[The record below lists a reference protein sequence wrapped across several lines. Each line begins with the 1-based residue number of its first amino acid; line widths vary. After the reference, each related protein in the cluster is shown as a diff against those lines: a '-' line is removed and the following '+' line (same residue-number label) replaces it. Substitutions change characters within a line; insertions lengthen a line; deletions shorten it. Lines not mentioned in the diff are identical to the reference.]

1 MKKILFILVLIF
13 PAFLDPFA
21 DRVTSG
27 NSNYGEGNFPAAEK
41 SYKEAEQYLPSKK
54 TAPDLAFNMG
64 DARYKQGD
72 FDGAIDYYR
81 KALESQDRN
90 VQKKALLNIGN
101 AYLQKNDKKAAADAY
116 MAALKIDPNYE
127 KAKKNLEYIYK
138 KQNQDKQNGQNQ
150 QQQQGGNDKS
160 GSQGKGQPQQKKSLD
175 SGQLDRMMEMMKKK
189 PLRRENKKG
198 GLFDSQPDKPW

>member
-21 DRVTSG
+21 DRVNSG
-27 NSNYGEGNFPAAEK
+27 NDSYSQGNFPAAEK
-41 SYKEAEQYLPSKK
+41 SYKEAEEYLPSKK
-54 TAPDLAFNMG
+54 MAPDLAFNMG
-64 DARYKQGD
+64 DVRFKQGD
-72 FDGAIDYYR
+72 FDGAIDFYR
-81 KALESQDRN
+81 KALESQDRD

-101 AYLQKNDKKAAADAY
+101 AYLKKNDKKAAADAY
-116 MAALKIDPNYE
+116 MAALKIDPNYD

-138 KQNQDKQNGQNQ
+138 KKNDDKKDGQDQ
-150 QQQQGGNDKS
+150 QKGGS
-160 GSQGKGQPQQKKSLD
+160 GKNSAPQKDQSQQKKSLD

-198 GLFDSQPDKPW
+198 GLFDSQRDKPW

>member
-21 DRVTSG
+21 DRVNAG
-27 NSNYGEGNFPAAEK
+27 NDSYKQGNFPAAEK
-41 SYKEAEQYLPSKK
+41 SYKEAEEYLPSKK
-54 TAPDLAFNMG
+54 MAPDLAFNMG
-64 DARYKQGD
+64 DARFKQGD

-81 KALESQDRN
+81 KALESQDKN

-101 AYLQKNDKKAAADAY
+101 AYLQKNDKKSAADAY
-116 MAALKIDPNYE
+116 MAALKIDPNYAR
-127 KAKKNLEYIYK
+127 AKNNLEYIYK
-138 KQNQDKQNGQNQ
+138 KKKDDKQDGQNQ
-150 QQQQGGNDKS
+150 QQQSSGGKDSSK
-160 GSQGKGQPQQKKSLD
+160 GKDQSQQKKTLD

-198 GLFDSQPDKPW
+198 GRFDSQRDKPW

>member
-1 MKKILFILVLIF
+1 MKKILFILILIF

-21 DRVTSG
+21 DRVNSG
-27 NSNYGEGNFPAAEK
+27 NDNYSQGNFPAAEK
-41 SYKEAEQYLPSKK
+41 RYKEAEEYLPLKK
-54 TAPDLAFNMG
+54 MAPDLAFNMG
-64 DARYKQGD
+64 DARFKQGD

-81 KALESQDRN
+81 KALESQDKN

-116 MAALKIDPNYE
+116 MAALKLDPNYE

-138 KQNQDKQNGQNQ
+138 KKKDDKQDGQNQ
-150 QQQQGGNDKS
+150 QQPDKNGKNKSQQKD
-160 GSQGKGQPQQKKSLD
+160 QPQQKKSLD

-198 GLFDSQPDKPW
+198 GFFDSQRDKPW